1 MTVFKEALANAKL
14 VGLVLLLCF
23 LISMALNGFLGFC
36 LYSVPK
42 KLSIYVPPHIPD
54 SGLSLKGNQTS
65 NSQVYSFAYYVWQ
78 SIQTWPVNGGDDY
91 KKNLDQFAS
100 YITPEFKNVLEDE
113 GKEFYSQGFLYGH
126 QQAMFGA
133 GDSLYKSENV
143 KYMGHGEWL
152 VHLIMRTVNRVSP
165 IDQSQAFVS
174 SHVVRDAETSYVFKV
189 VKTNYAPD
197 VNHWHLVIAGYEV
210 PPKVNKIYK

>member
-1 MTVFKEALANAKL
+1 MFKQALANAKL
-14 VGLVLLLCF
+14 LGLALLFCF
-23 LISMALNGFLGFC
+23 LFSMLLNGFLGFC

-42 KLSIYVPPHIPD
+42 KLIVYIPPHIPE

-78 SIQTWPVNGGDDY
+78 SIQTWPVNGSDDY
-91 KKNLDQFAS
+91 KKNLDRFAP
-100 YITPEFKNVLEDE
+100 YITPDFKNVLEKE
-113 GKEFYSQGFLYGH
+113 GKDLYSQGFLYGH

-133 GDSLYKSENV
+133 SDNVYKPENV

-152 VHLIMRTVNRVSP
+152 VHLVMRTVNRVAP
-165 IDQSQAFVS
+165 IDQSKAFVA

-189 VKTNYAPD
+189 IKTNYAPD
-197 VNHWHLVIAGYEV
+197 KNHWHLVIAGYGV
-210 PPKVNKIYK
+210 PPEVRKIYK